1 MSLIVFELF
10 EMPTVMAVIDHFMCP
25 VKMLQIYQSMC
36 RNMLRKSNLTIEHH
50 LSKNL
55 LTATWHPHG
64 ESNPGF
70 WNENPTS

>member
-25 VKMLQIYQSMC
+25 VKMPQIYQSMC

-55 LTATWHPHG
+55 IQ
-64 ESNPGF
+64 
-70 WNENPTS
+70 